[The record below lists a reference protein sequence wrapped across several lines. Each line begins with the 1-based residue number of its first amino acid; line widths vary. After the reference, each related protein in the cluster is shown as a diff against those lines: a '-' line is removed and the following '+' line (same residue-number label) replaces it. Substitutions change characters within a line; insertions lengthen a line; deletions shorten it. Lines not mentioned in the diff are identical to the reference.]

1 MSVLIYGIDSEAKD
15 FRTLTV
21 SSEACFRNIW
31 EPAINQLQL
40 MYIGDQRWLYRKDMD
55 KILEEFKVLLD
66 FSRDKA
72 ELENIT
78 INAQTIID
86 NLKEYWEES
95 APNAERLWMG

>member
-1 MSVLIYGIDSEAKD
+1 MSVLIYGIDNEAKD

-21 SSEACFRNIW
+21 SSEACFRNSW

-40 MYIGDQRWLYRKDMD
+40 MYIGDQRWLYRKDID
-55 KILEEFKVLLD
+55 KILAEFKVLLD
-66 FSRDKA
+66 FSKDKA

-95 APNAERLWMG
+95 ASNAERLWMG

>member
-1 MSVLIYGIDSEAKD
+1 MSVLINGIDNEAKD
-15 FRTLTV
+15 FHTLIV

-31 EPAINQLQL
+31 EPAIKQLQL
-40 MYIGDQRWLYRKDMD
+40 MYIGDQRWLYKKDID
-55 KILEEFKVLLD
+55 KILEEFKVLLE

-86 NLKEYWEES
+86 NLKEYWEKS

>member
-1 MSVLIYGIDSEAKD
+1 MSVLIYGIDNEAKD

-21 SSEACFRNIW
+21 SSEACFRNSW

-40 MYIGDQRWLYRKDMD
+40 MSIGDQRWLYRKDID
-55 KILEEFKVLLD
+55 KILAEFKVLLD
-66 FSRDKA
+66 FSKDKA

-95 APNAERLWMG
+95 ASNAERLWMG

>member
-1 MSVLIYGIDSEAKD
+1 MSVLIYGIDNEAKD

-21 SSEACFRNIW
+21 SSEACFRNSW

-40 MYIGDQRWLYRKDMD
+40 MYIGDQRWLYRKDID
-55 KILEEFKVLLD
+55 KILAEFNVLLD
-66 FSRDKA
+66 FSKDKA